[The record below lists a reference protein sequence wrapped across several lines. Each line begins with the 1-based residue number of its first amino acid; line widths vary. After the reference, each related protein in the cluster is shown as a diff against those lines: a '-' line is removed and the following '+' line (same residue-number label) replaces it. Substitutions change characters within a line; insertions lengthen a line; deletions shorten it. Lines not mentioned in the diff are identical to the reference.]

1 MEKIIFKRIRKG
13 KNGKKHDDHPI
24 RIKTEI
30 YQKIKNLSE
39 ATKIPLTH
47 LAGALLERALPYVEV
62 KY

>member
-1 MEKIIFKRIRKG
+1 MEKIIFKRIRSK
-13 KNGKKHDDHPI
+13 KDNKHDDHPI

-30 YQKIKNLSE
+30 YEKMKNLSE